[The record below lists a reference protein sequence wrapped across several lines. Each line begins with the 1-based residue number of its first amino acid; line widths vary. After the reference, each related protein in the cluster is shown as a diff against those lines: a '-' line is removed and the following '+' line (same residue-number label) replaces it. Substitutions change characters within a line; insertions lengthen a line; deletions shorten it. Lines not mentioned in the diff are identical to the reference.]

1 MGNLVPEK
9 FNLKNCVVLFVTCFK
24 EEPTLSKFK
33 CPMSL
38 IIVEVN
44 EENEGYL
51 PELSQDF
58 CYKKTF
64 LDIFFVSF

>member
-1 MGNLVPEK
+1 M
-9 FNLKNCVVLFVTCFK
+9 
-24 EEPTLSKFK
+24 S
-33 CPMSL
+33 MSL

-64 LDIFFVSF
+64 LNIFFLKFIILDSRIRLC